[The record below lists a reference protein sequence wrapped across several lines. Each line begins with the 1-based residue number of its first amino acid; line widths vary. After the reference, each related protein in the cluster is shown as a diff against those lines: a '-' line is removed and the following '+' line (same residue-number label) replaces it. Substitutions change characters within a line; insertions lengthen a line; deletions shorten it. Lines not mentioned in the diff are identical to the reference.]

1 MSDYCNVTEDSTER
15 VRTYSEA
22 IQDDFVV
29 KKPESSRFLA
39 SFSVGNAWKIRT
51 CNWCVFRTLLLTEEF

>member
-1 MSDYCNVTEDSTER
+1 M
-15 VRTYSEA
+15 RTYSEA